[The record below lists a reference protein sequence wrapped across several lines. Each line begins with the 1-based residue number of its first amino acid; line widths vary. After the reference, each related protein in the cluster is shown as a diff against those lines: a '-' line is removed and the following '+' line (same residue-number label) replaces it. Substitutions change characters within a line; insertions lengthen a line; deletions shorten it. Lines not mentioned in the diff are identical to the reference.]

1 MSNNSL
7 YRFAGWSALLSVVL
21 SFALFPLE
29 SVGGW
34 ALRLGSF
41 VPLALSGVV
50 FYALFVFHRP
60 QAATVSLVM
69 LICGAVALFMEF
81 LGGTPESAM
90 GIASHA
96 IYGVAFLLV
105 GYLAWGESRIPRWI
119 AICVLL
125 AGASVLASAILTP
138 FAYSLAETIG
148 YIYFLA
154 WIVWSV
160 AMWRWF
166 LKTAAA

>member
-1 MSNNSL
+1 
-7 YRFAGWSALLSVVL
+7 
-21 SFALFPLE
+21 
-29 SVGGW
+29 
-34 ALRLGSF
+34 
-41 VPLALSGVV
+41 
-50 FYALFVFHRP
+50 
-60 QAATVSLVM
+60 
-69 LICGAVALFMEF
+69 
-81 LGGTPESAM
+81 
-90 GIASHA
+90 
-96 IYGVAFLLV
+96 V